1 MNHIICSCIP
11 DIVARLAQSSSES
24 ELDSQLGAANIST
37 DVFLMEQKVEIN
49 FNEHLL
55 AFQDT
60 VPRYMK
66 NKKSRRQRKKS
77 KKDGESLCSFYR
89 VIILFEHILN

>member
-1 MNHIICSCIP
+1 MLI
-11 DIVARLAQSSSES
+11 
-24 ELDSQLGAANIST
+24 
-37 DVFLMEQKVEIN
+37 EQDLEVDFREN
-49 FNEHLL
+49 LL

-77 KKDGESLCSFYR
+77 KKDGTLLYDFM
-89 VIILFEHILN
+89 L